1 MEEHLSP
8 TLTLGPVTFDLTMVL
23 VSVITISI
31 IFLLV
36 FWASRRM
43 ELKPKGKQNVLEY
56 VYELTINFTKGNLG
70 DAEAKR
76 YSLFFFTVF
85 TFLLVAN
92 NLGLMTKLETA
103 EGHNLW
109 TSPTANMAYD
119 FGLATIAT
127 VFCHVEGIRR
137 RGFKAYLKSF
147 VTPWAMA
154 PMNIL
159 EEVTNLVS
167 LALRLYG
174 NIYAGEVLVSLLLQL
189 SQQSALTYPIAFAL
203 NVVWTAFS
211 VFISCLQGYVFI
223 MLVSMYLNKKIS
235 SESE

>member
-1 MEEHLSP
+1 MNP
-8 TLTLGPVTFDLTMVL
+8 TLTLGPVTFDLTL
-23 VSVITISI
+23 VVVSMITISI

-56 VYELTINFTKGNLG
+56 IYELTVNFTKGNLG
-70 DAEAKR
+70 EEDARR
-76 YSLFFFTVF
+76 YALFFFTVF

-92 NLGLMTKLETA
+92 NLGLMTKIET
-103 EGHNLW
+103 GDGTNFW

-119 FGLATIAT
+119 FGLAAIAV

-137 RGFKAYLKSF
+137 RGFKDYLKSF
-147 VTPWAMA
+147 VTPPAMT

-189 SQQSALTYPIAFAL
+189 SHQSAFTYPIAFLL
-203 NVVWTAFS
+203 NIVWTGFS
-211 VFISCLQGYVFI
+211 VFISCLQSYVFV

-235 SESE
+235 SEE

>member
-1 MEEHLSP
+1 
-8 TLTLGPVTFDLTMVL
+8 
-23 VSVITISI
+23 
-31 IFLLV
+31 
-36 FWASRRM
+36 M

-137 RGFKAYLKSF
+137 RGFKAYPQIFCDTLG
-147 VTPWAMA
+147 
-154 PMNIL
+154 
-159 EEVTNLVS
+159 
-167 LALRLYG
+167 YG
-174 NIYAGEVLVSLLLQL
+174 SNEHFGRSDQPCVACS
-189 SQQSALTYPIAFAL
+189 S
-203 NVVWTAFS
+203 S
-211 VFISCLQGYVFI
+211 VR
-223 MLVSMYLNKKIS
+223 
-235 SESE
+235 